1 MSVSRAQI
9 SIREET
15 KMNVAELMNRN
26 AVSVLPSTLVAD
38 AARIMLAHRLS
49 GLPVLDEQ
57 GRLVGI
63 VTEGDLIRRAEIG
76 TDGKQAGWLKSL
88 LMPSAVAADYVQ
100 THARHVSGVMTHNP
114 VFVTPDTPLEEVAQL
129 MLRKSIKRL
138 PVLEHNKLVG
148 IISRSDLL
156 RVLARKL
163 INTPAEASDES
174 ISNYILAEINHAN
187 WAPKSGLRINVTGK
201 VVKLDGTVF
210 SDEERQ
216 AVICIAENA
225 PGVKEVQD
233 NLVFV
238 DPGSGLAFPPGG

>member
-1 MSVSRAQI
+1 MK
-9 SIREET
+9 T
-15 KMNVAELMNRN
+15 AELMNRN
-26 AVSVLPSTLVAD
+26 SLSVLPATLVTD
-38 AARIMLAHRLS
+38 AARIMLAHRVS

-76 TDGKQAGWLKSL
+76 TDGAQAGWLKSL
-88 LMPSAVAADYVQ
+88 LMPSAVAAEYVH

-114 VFVTPDTPLEEVAQL
+114 VFVTPETGLEEVAQL
-129 MLRKSIKRL
+129 MQRKHIKRL
-138 PVLEHNKLVG
+138 PVMEHGKLVG

-163 INTPAEASDES
+163 LNTPAESSDES
-174 ISNYILAEINHAN
+174 IANYIKSEISHAN
-187 WAPKSGLRINVTGK
+187 WAPKSGLRIK
-201 VVKLDGTVF
+201 VANKIVQLDGTVF

-233 NLVFV
+233 NLIFV
-238 DPGSGLAFPPGG
+238 DPGSGLAFPAGG